1 VSVFRTVAVLLIA
14 AGIAGLLY
22 GQFSYTKE
30 SHEAKV
36 GPVELSVKD
45 KQTVDVP
52 QWASV
57 GAIVAGVALLFV
69 PMKAQ

>member
-1 VSVFRTVAVLLIA
+1 MNVVRAVAVLLIV

-30 SHEAKV
+30 THEAKV
-36 GPVELSVKD
+36 GPVELSVKN

-57 GAIVAGVALLFV
+57 GAIVAGVALLFI

>member
-1 VSVFRTVAVLLIA
+1 MNVFRAVAVLLIV
-14 AGIAGLLY
+14 AGIAGLLS

-52 QWASV
+52 PWASV
-57 GAIVAGVALLFV
+57 GAIVVGVALLFV
-69 PMKAQ
+69 PMKTP

>member
-1 VSVFRTVAVLLIA
+1 MNVFRAVAVLLIV

-30 SHEAKV
+30 THEAKV

-69 PMKAQ
+69 PMKTQ

>member
-1 VSVFRTVAVLLIA
+1 MNVFRAVAVLLIV

-52 QWASV
+52 PWASV
-57 GAIVAGVALLFV
+57 GAIVVGVALLFV
-69 PMKAQ
+69 PMKTP